1 MQENKKTC
9 KNKSTDMQEFFI
21 CIFTNA
27 NHQIFSTSSQLLML
41 PYTSWS
47 WPQLTWL
54 SWCYLACDTS
64 PEVIVEEAF
73 LDLDFEWTLA
83 CLFFSSDLANFLPQ
97 ASHVNGF
104 SPKKN
109 EFQLVF
115 TPQLI
120 CVYLYV
126 FVFFFRIQVNAPCY
140 QHSGWDAAACQL
152 TTYSLPAS

>member
-104 SPKKN
+104 SPVCVRMCVVRWSDRLNDLIQILHWKG
-109 EFQLVF
+109 FWPVCI
-115 TPQLI
+115 LI
-120 CVYLYV
+120 CL
-126 FVFFFRIQVNAPCY
+126 VNSSLREKRLS
-140 QHSGWDAAACQL
+140 HSL
-152 TTYSLPAS
+152 TGQA